1 MRGFVPVWF
10 AVAVLIV
17 MAGFSSVGISSQ
29 LACCPPPSGGVVDKA
44 LGGMFTVEI
53 GFKNVGSTEGSWS
66 VDVAFEGE
74 KWTWKGT
81 AQTLTLKPDHKKT
94 LTWNGTV
101 PADAPIGS
109 VARLVAYYG
118 DSYMLLD
125 WWIHV
130 VPAAELTITSSTV
143 R

>member
-1 MRGFVPVWF
+1 MRMFAPVWF
-10 AVAVLIV
+10 AVAVLAV
-17 MAGFSSVGISSQ
+17 MAGFSSVGVSGQ
-29 LACCPPPSGGVVDKA
+29 LACCPPPSGGVVDKVP
-44 LGGMFTVEI
+44 GGVFTVEI
-53 GFKNVGSTEGSWS
+53 GFKNVGSTQGVWS
-66 VDVAFEGE
+66 VNVAFEGE

-81 AQTLTLKPDHKKT
+81 AQTLTLEPDHKKT

-101 PADAPIGS
+101 PADAPGGS

-118 DSYMLLD
+118 DSCMLLD

-130 VPAAELTITSSTV
+130 VPAVELTIISSAV